1 MTTATPRPASTHEAP
16 PQHLTGRLR
25 LILAVLL
32 VAQFM
37 LAVDFS
43 ILNVALPAI
52 GDDLGFTLGGLQW
65 IATAFA
71 LCAAGFTL
79 FFGRIGDLIG
89 RKRIFL
95 GSLALLGVASLAG
108 GLAPTPEILIVARI
122 AQGLATVA
130 ATPAG
135 LALLTTSFPEGA
147 LRQKALGLN
156 GALMS
161 AGFTAG
167 AVLGGVLTDLLS
179 WRWAFFINVPVAL
192 AVLLVAPTVVAE
204 SRPAVRP
211 RIDLPGAL
219 SVTLGLLGVVYGLTQ
234 AGEHGW
240 IHPLATAGLLAGAVL
255 LGLFYLV
262 ERHAVQPLVPLRV
275 LRKPTVAWGNLL
287 GLLAFVTETSLV
299 YLLTLYLQKT
309 LGFTALAAGLAF
321 GVLGLGTV
329 TGGLL
334 APRVIAR
341 TSTVAVLV
349 GGGLLQTVSTAVLLL
364 LGDTSAALGLLLS
377 ATFLGG
383 VGNMLVIVGFM
394 VTATTGLPDHE
405 QGLATGFASMSQQ
418 VGITM
423 GTPIMSAIVTA
434 ATGSVVTGAAIL
446 HGVSV
451 AIAVNAVLV
460 LLSVLA
466 VALLSVSKSP
476 AAAYGP
482 TGIRSN
488 VVSLGLTRTALFD
501 APGGVVDQLAQ
512 RFRLTPDRAV
522 DHFVR
527 AERRLPTRRIGTP
540 DEVAGV
546 LAHLLSPLAAQ
557 VIGAEWAVDSG
568 ALRQL

>member
-1 MTTATPRPASTHEAP
+1 MTTTTPLPATTGQAP
-16 PQHLTGRLR
+16 SPQLTGRLR
-25 LILAVLL
+25 VVLAVLL

-52 GDDLGFTLGGLQW
+52 GDDLGFSLGGLQW

-79 FFGRIGDLIG
+79 FFGRIGDLAG

-108 GLAPTPEILIVARI
+108 GLAPTPEILILARV
-122 AQGLATVA
+122 AQGLATAA

-135 LALLTTSFPEGA
+135 LALLTTSFPEGP

-179 WRWAFFINVPVAL
+179 WRWAFLINVPVAL
-192 AVLLVAPTVVAE
+192 AVLLAAPAVIAE
-204 SRPAVRP
+204 SRPAGRP
-211 RIDLPGAL
+211 RLDLPGAL
-219 SVTLGLLGVVYGLTQ
+219 SVTLGLLGIVYGLTQ

-240 IHPLATAGLLAGAVL
+240 THPLALTGLLAGAAL
-255 LGLFYLV
+255 LVVFHRV
-262 ERHAVQPLVPLRV
+262 ERRAAQPLVPLHV
-275 LRKPTVAWGNLL
+275 LRRPTVAWGNLL

-309 LGFTALAAGLAF
+309 LGFSALAAGLSF

-329 TGGLL
+329 AGGLL
-334 APRVIAR
+334 APKVIAR
-341 TSTVAVLV
+341 TSTATVLI
-349 GGGLLQTVSTAVLLL
+349 GGGLLQTAATAVLLL
-364 LGDTSAALGLLLS
+364 MGGTSASMGLLLP

-394 VTATTGLPDHE
+394 VTATTGLPDHQ
-405 QGLATGFASMSQQ
+405 QGLATGLASMSQQ
-418 VGITM
+418 IGITM

-434 ATGSVVTGAAIL
+434 AIGGVVTAGAVL
-446 HGVSV
+446 HGVTV
-451 AIAVNAVLV
+451 AIAVNAALV
-460 LLSVLA
+460 LSGVLIA
-466 VALLSVSKSP
+466 
-476 AAAYGP
+476 
-482 TGIRSN
+482 
-488 VVSLGLTRTALFD
+488 ALFLR
-501 APGGVVDQLAQ
+501 P
-512 RFRLTPDRAV
+512 RA
-522 DHFVR
+522 
-527 AERRLPTRRIGTP
+527 
-540 DEVAGV
+540 
-546 LAHLLSPLAAQ
+546 
-557 VIGAEWAVDSG
+557 
-568 ALRQL
+568 

>member
-1 MTTATPRPASTHEAP
+1 MTTTTPLPASAAQAP
-16 PQHLTGRLR
+16 PRRLTGRLR
-25 LILAVLL
+25 LVLAVLL

-52 GDDLGFTLGGLQW
+52 GDDLGFSLSGLQW

-79 FFGRIGDLIG
+79 FFGRIGDLVG

-95 GSLALLGVASLAG
+95 GSLALLGAASLAG
-108 GLAPTPEILIVARI
+108 GLAPTPDVLIVARI
-122 AQGLATVA
+122 AQGLATAA

-135 LALLTTSFPEGA
+135 LALLTTSFPEGP

-179 WRWAFFINVPVAL
+179 WRWAFFVNVPVAL
-192 AVLLVAPTVVAE
+192 AVLIVAPAVIAE
-204 SRPAVRP
+204 SRPADRP
-211 RIDLPGAL
+211 RLDLPGAL

-240 IHPLATAGLLAGAVL
+240 THPLALAGLLGGAVL
-255 LGLFYLV
+255 LGLFHLV
-262 ERHAVQPLVPLRV
+262 ERRAAAPLVPLHV

-309 LGFTALAAGLAF
+309 LGFTALAAGLSF

-329 TGGLL
+329 AGGLL
-334 APRVIAR
+334 APKAIAR
-341 TSTVAVLV
+341 TSTVTVLV
-349 GGGLLQTVSTAVLLL
+349 GGGLLQAVSTGALLL
-364 LGDTSAALGLLLS
+364 LGGTSGSMALLLP

-394 VTATTGLPDHE
+394 VTATTGLPDRE
-405 QGLATGFASMSQQ
+405 QGLATGLASMSQQ
-418 VGITM
+418 IGITM

-434 ATGSVVTGAAIL
+434 ATAGAVTGAAVL
-446 HGVSV
+446 HGVTV
-451 AIAVNAVLV
+451 AIAVNAALV
-460 LLSVLA
+460 LLGVL
-466 VALLSVSKSP
+466 VAAIFLR
-476 AAAYGP
+476 G
-482 TGIRSN
+482 R
-488 VVSLGLTRTALFD
+488 R
-501 APGGVVDQLAQ
+501 
-512 RFRLTPDRAV
+512 DRA
-522 DHFVR
+522 H
-527 AERRLPTRRIGTP
+527 A
-540 DEVAGV
+540 
-546 LAHLLSPLAAQ
+546 
-557 VIGAEWAVDSG
+557 
-568 ALRQL
+568 